1 MSVSQIHCRV
11 ITNCT
16 SRKSSRGPLLSLS
29 TTDLHQPLDKVIE
42 AWSALLNRAPRAI
55 QCGELYQGRSFSDA
69 RAVAKEMGSSLYVVS
84 AGLGVVKIDEAI
96 PHYNLTVSE
105 GLGSIAPAL
114 SRNKSTSRDWWSLLT
129 GPSGPGKSIRDVLG
143 SSQHTSVYVA
153 LPSTYLEMVAGD
165 LLTLSSSQLECVRIF
180 TSSFGREKLPASLR
194 KVCMPYDDRLE
205 GHAVYAG
212 TRADFAQRA
221 MRHFVEELQAQHL
234 GLDEACA
241 AVLQSLQTLVK
252 PTLPERTRRSDEE
265 IIALI
270 AQNWDRFNGH
280 QSHLLRYLRDEALVS
295 CEQSRFRNLW
305 RQTQLLS
312 A

>member
-1 MSVSQIHCRV
+1 MSVSKKHCRV

-16 SRKSSRGPLLSLS
+16 SRKSHRGPALSLS
-29 TTDLHQPLDKVIE
+29 SADLHQPLDKVIE
-42 AWSALLNRAPRAI
+42 AWSTLLESAPREI
-55 QCGELYQGRSFSDA
+55 QSGALYQGRSFSDA
-69 RAVAKEMGSSLYVVS
+69 KAVAKEMSSHLYVIS
-84 AGLGVVKIDEAI
+84 AGLGVIKSDESV
-96 PHYNLTVSE
+96 PHYNLTISE

-114 SRNKSTSRDWWSLLT
+114 SRSQSTSRDWWSLLT
-129 GPSGPGKSIRDVLG
+129 GPSGPAKSIRDALDWTP
-143 SSQHTSVYVA
+143 STLVYVA
-153 LPSTYLEMVAGD
+153 LPSTYLEMVEGD
-165 LLTLSSSQLECVRIF
+165 LSTLSTSQLDCVRIF
-180 TSSFGREKLPASLR
+180 TSPAGLNKLPESLR

-221 MRHFVEELQAQHL
+221 MRHFVEELQAQNL
-234 GLDEACA
+234 CLDDARA
-241 AVLQSLQTLVK
+241 AVLQSLKTLTK
-252 PTLPERTRRSDEE
+252 PTLPERTRKTDEE

-270 AQNWDRFNGH
+270 AQNWGRFHGH

-295 CEQSRFRNLW
+295 CEQSRFRSLW